1 MFTERVALICG
12 TPPVCDKCVDE
23 DAKVVVILPTKGR
36 WVLCSL
42 CLVLLLE
49 KVL

>member
-1 MFTERVALICG
+1 MTNERVALICG
-12 TPPVCDKCVDE
+12 TPPICDKCVDQ

-36 WVLCSL
+36 WVLCGT
-42 CLVLLLE
+42 CLVILLE